1 FSIGVRA
8 GTRMALEIASRDR
21 SSAQKRAF
29 IYGAGAAGALLLQEA
44 RCNPSF
50 RYHVCGFIDDN
61 PEKTG
66 MLINGLPVYGS
77 GEDLP
82 RLAAEHRVQEAL
94 IAIPTAAGAQ
104 MNRIVGRCRLAA
116 IECRTM
122 PSLGEMVAGR
132 PTAQIRD
139 VAVED
144 VLGRR
149 ALKLDWT

>member
-1 FSIGVRA
+1 LGRGVWRYFASPDIVRVVAANLAASLLAAPMILALCPAPFPRSVLAIDLAISIVFSIGVRA

-21 SSAQKRAF
+21 STAQKRAF
-29 IYGAGAAGALLLQEA
+29 IYGAGDAGALLLQEA

-66 MLINGLPVYGS
+66 MLINGLPVCGS

-94 IAIPTAAGAQ
+94 IAI
-104 MNRIVGRCRLAA
+104 
-116 IECRTM
+116 
-122 PSLGEMVAGR
+122 
-132 PTAQIRD
+132 
-139 VAVED
+139 
-144 VLGRR
+144 
-149 ALKLDWT
+149 